1 MFESERELSE
11 QDLKKVTME
20 AFKLLRTYDMVPPEL
35 YRETFCDVAAKQNV
49 DLDSIDTAEVS
60 KTILATSVADLEKQ
74 QEASMESLEAL
85 KTTTSEANAAI
96 ERKDTK
102 ALEKTQDDIAALT
115 EKISQLEKMNFS
127 DELTGVKNRRWL
139 YNQFLDNEKFVSDGI
154 VGFIDLNNF
163 KIVNDTY
170 GHNIGDKVLVL
181 VSHLLGQL
189 NKMGR
194 PVEVVRFGGDEFLV
208 LAPETNLRVLE
219 TELRTIK
226 GHLESKIVNI
236 KDVSFKTGFSFGCY
250 EYKKSED
257 FPLALEAVDQKMYDA
272 KAADKSKEKA

>member
-49 DLDSIDTAEVS
+49 DLASIDTAEVS

-85 KTTTSEANAAI
+85 KTTTSKANDAI

-115 EKISQLEKMNFS
+115 EKINQLEKMNFS

-139 YNQFLDNEKFVSDGI
+139 FNQFLNNEKFVSDGI

-226 GHLESKIVNI
+226 SHLESKIVNI

-250 EYKKSED
+250 EYKTSEE
-257 FPLALEAVDQKMYDA
+257 FSEALEAVDQKMYDA